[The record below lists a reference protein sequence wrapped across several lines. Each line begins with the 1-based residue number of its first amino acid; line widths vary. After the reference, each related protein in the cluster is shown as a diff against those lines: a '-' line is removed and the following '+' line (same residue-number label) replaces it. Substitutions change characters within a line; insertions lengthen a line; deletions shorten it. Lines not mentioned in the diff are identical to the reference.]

1 MRQVYLCRP
10 LPYGRGSETVG
21 RGLPIPD
28 FWPLIWRE
36 RSLVTAGKRKLAS
49 RFMKL
54 LWTLLLLP
62 VIMPVPGECQT
73 TGNQTSSSQTPPS
86 VSAEWDVS
94 PTLDALSAQARRLK
108 PILDQLTPQEWVAKG
123 APDTYVLQ
131 WKRAQDELGY
141 LVDSAKAVEKQPE
154 RLTLAL
160 DTYFRLQSLEARLN
174 SLVEGVRNYQNPA
187 VGDLL
192 MGVLAENS
200 ANRDKLRQYITDLAA
215 TKEQEFQIVDKEAQR
230 CRGVLTQQT
239 PKPATK
245 KQN

>member
-1 MRQVYLCRP
+1 MKY
-10 LPYGRGSETVG
+10 
-21 RGLPIPD
+21 
-28 FWPLIWRE
+28 FWTIFLL
-36 RSLVTAGKRKLAS
+36 LVTTS
-49 RFMKL
+49 
-54 LWTLLLLP
+54 
-62 VIMPVPGECQT
+62 VPGQCQT
-73 TGNQTSSSQTPPS
+73 PSHPPPS
-86 VSAEWDVS
+86 VSAEWDIS
-94 PTLDALSAQARRLK
+94 PTLDSLSAQARRLK
-108 PILDQLTPQEWVAKG
+108 PILDQLTPQEWVSKG

-131 WKRAQDELGY
+131 WRRAQEELGY
-141 LVDSAKAVEKQPE
+141 LVDSAKLVEKQPE

-174 SLVEGVRNYQNPA
+174 SLVDGVRNYQNPA

-239 PKPATK
+239 PKQGTK

>member
-1 MRQVYLCRP
+1 M
-10 LPYGRGSETVG
+10 
-21 RGLPIPD
+21 IA
-28 FWPLIWRE
+28 I
-36 RSLVTAGKRKLAS
+36 
-49 RFMKL
+49 
-54 LWTLLLLP
+54 
-62 VIMPVPGECQT
+62 PGECQA
-73 TGNQTSSSQTPPS
+73 TSSQPPPS
-86 VSAEWDVS
+86 VSAEWDIS
-94 PTLDALSAQARRLK
+94 PTLDSLSAQARRLK
-108 PILDQLTPQEWVAKG
+108 PILDQLTPQEWVSKG

-131 WKRAQDELGY
+131 WKRAQEELGY
-141 LVDSAKAVEKQPE
+141 LVDSAKLVEKQPE

-174 SLVEGVRNYQNPA
+174 SLVDGVRNYQNPA

-239 PKPATK
+239 SKPGTK
-245 KQN
+245 KLN